1 MDAPQPGIFALSD
14 AAHIFLEFTL
24 NSNAPA
30 RRLVELAVG
39 LHEPYT
45 TVGGINLVLGV
56 RPDLWRALA
65 PNDAPD
71 DTHDFSETIAGIEG
85 FTIPATQSDLW
96 VWLAAESY
104 DRLWD
109 AGRATIERLT
119 PVARLERHVS
129 GWPYRRSRDLTGF
142 EDGTENPTL
151 LEAPEIALVATG
163 RKGAGASIVLF
174 QKWRH
179 QESWFRLSVGAQ
191 EAAMGRTKA
200 DSVEFEGDRVVQTSH
215 VSRAK
220 DVVDGDER
228 DIFRRNV
235 PYGDVVDYGTTFI
248 GFSCEQSRLHRMLVR
263 MAGAEDGIRDEITR
277 YTTPLTG
284 AYYVVPSVTALGP
297 FAPPTEE

>member
-14 AAHIFLEFTL
+14 TAHVFLEFTL
-24 NSNAPA
+24 NPGARE

-45 TVGGINLVLGV
+45 TVGGMNLVLGF
-56 RPDLWRALA
+56 RPELWRGLA
-65 PNDAPD
+65 PNDTPD
-71 DTHDFSETIAGIEG
+71 DAHDFSEPIAGIEG
-85 FTIPATQSDLW
+85 FTIPATQADLW
-96 VWLAAESY
+96 VWLAAGAY

-109 AGRATIERLT
+109 AGREAIQRLAH
-119 PVARLERHVS
+119 VAHLERQLR

-151 LEAPEIALVATG
+151 LEAPGVALVPAG

-174 QKWRH
+174 QTWRH
-179 QESWFRLSVGAQ
+179 EESWFRLSVGAQ

-200 DSVEFEGDRVVQTSH
+200 ASVEFEGERVISDSH

-220 DVVDGDER
+220 DVVDGQER

-235 PYGDVVDYGTTFI
+235 PYGDLVDYGTTFI

-263 MAGAEDGIRDEITR
+263 MAGAEDGIRDAITR
-277 YTTPLTG
+277 HTTPLTG
-284 AYYVVPSVTALGP
+284 AYYVVPAVAALGS
-297 FAPPTEE
+297 FAPRVE